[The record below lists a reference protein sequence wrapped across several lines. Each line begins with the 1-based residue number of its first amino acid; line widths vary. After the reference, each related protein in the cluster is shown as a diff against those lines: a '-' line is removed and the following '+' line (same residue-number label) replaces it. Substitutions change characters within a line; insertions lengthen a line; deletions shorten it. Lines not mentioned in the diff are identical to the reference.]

1 MTTKTVRKDGIASPK
16 RRLVHDLRLH
26 IRCRPHTSESLARKL
41 GVSVATV
48 ARALLELRRDLAR
61 EGLSLVS
68 VKEGKDWHYELR
80 EKEDV
85 WVNDPLLRA
94 VGSIKEV
101 SRLSGERAD
110 DALYGRV
117 KVRR

>member
-1 MTTKTVRKDGIASPK
+1 MTTKTVRKDGIASA
-16 RRLVHDLRLH
+16 RGGLVRNLRLH

-48 ARALLELRRDLAR
+48 ARALLELRHNLAR
-61 EGLSLVS
+61 DGISLVS

-85 WVNDPLLRA
+85 WGNDPLLRA

-101 SRLSGERAD
+101 SRLTGESGD

-117 KVRR
+117 KAKR